1 MNPHGVNHFS
11 SRRRPILVPDL
22 RNHAPALTRP
32 KYRRNQAVQ
41 VLLETGFPF
50 SRKLSAHTSCVN
62 ALAFSSVDGRFL
74 ASGGDDLNIHMWD
87 LHEEAVSTP
96 SSSFHGPRGNIFVLS
111 FSAHNRYLFSGGTD
125 DVVLKFDATQLERRL
140 TPETR
145 RSPEHMFHEHD
156 DSIRAI
162 APHAAQDEIF
172 LSGSEDGRI
181 LLHDGRSA
189 VRAQDT
195 IQLAGEVT
203 GVQFH
208 PVMEHIFATS
218 DSKRVCYRT
227 QDGVVQIYNT
237 KLSRRALPHIS
248 SPEASSIVF
257 NKDGRCVPV
266 HYFPTIYALMD
277 PHPVAVCSAP
287 NLPDGTPVPPGERT
301 YANSCTMKHGSF
313 GGPGLDADV
322 LYAAGS
328 DDFRAYVWALPS
340 PAELTAQRTV
350 ISSAEW
356 SAGEHAGVVAP
367 HGLAVCPRATGHAAC
382 APGGHQSIVNTVLVH
397 PRMLLAV
404 TAGVEAGVVL
414 HGATDGLLDGMRRT
428 GGATR
433 AVGGPWVPDAEDGE
447 VEGGEEMWVEVQR
460 DTIRLFD
467 HILQHEGDAD
477 VFAVRLWA
485 AGSEGSE
492 SGESGESSESS
503 ESESEDADMG
513 SSDEDDLGD

>member
-218 DSKRVCYRT
+218 DSKRVCLRDLRMAFGPRTQRT

-257 NKDGRCVPV
+257 NKDGSHLAVTML

-301 YANSCTMKHGSF
+301 YANSCTMKHGTF

-356 SAGEHAGVVAP
+356 SAGEHAGVVAFAEHP
-367 HGLAVCPRATGHAAC
+367 TGSRYVPAQLDTPLARL
-382 APGGHQSIVNTVLVH
+382 GGHQSIVNTVLVH

-492 SGESGESSESS
+492 SSE
-503 ESESEDADMG
+503 
-513 SSDEDDLGD
+513 L